1 MLYVEVYQINVSFSS
16 YCDYCS
22 ACEKSFLTG
31 KERPRECTH
40 CRSPHQKNYIY
51 IYIFTRTVRKALCNI
66 TQKQSLCSELMSLR
80 IEQNW
85 KNWSKKIGKIGQTKP
100 SFIPCV

>member
-1 MLYVEVYQINVSFSS
+1 MSLFHLIVIIAPHVKSHSLQERNVQGNALVV
-16 YCDYCS
+16 DHHIK
-22 ACEKSFLTG
+22 KSI
-31 KERPRECTH
+31 
-40 CRSPHQKNYIY
+40 YIY

-85 KNWSKKIGKIGQTKP
+85 KWSNKT
-100 SFIPCV
+100 FFHTLCVVLKLLTVAFV